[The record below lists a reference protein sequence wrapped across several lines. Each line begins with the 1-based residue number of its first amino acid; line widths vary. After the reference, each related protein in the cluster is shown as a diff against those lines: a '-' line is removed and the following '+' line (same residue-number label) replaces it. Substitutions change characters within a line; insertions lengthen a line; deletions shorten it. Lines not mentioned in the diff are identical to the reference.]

1 MCRERCLSPPPCA
14 ARHATAANLPSDA
27 FPPRRLAR
35 KQLCSI
41 PNTQPPAPYHSL
53 AALGIYR
60 YNEYVV
66 FHSDQTYPEY
76 LLAFQ
81 RV

>member
-1 MCRERCLSPPPCA
+1 VRELTRDISP
-14 ARHATAANLPSDA
+14 LPA
-27 FPPRRLAR
+27 HP
-35 KQLCSI
+35 QLCSI
-41 PNTQPPAPYHSL
+41 PDTQPPVPHHSL
-53 AALGIYR
+53 AASGTYR
-60 YNEYVV
+60 YSEYVV